1 MLFMKGF
8 AMNTRQL
15 YYFVSVAETLNFS
28 QAAKIHYMAQSA
40 ISQQIAALEQ
50 ELDVKLFERT
60 SRNVQLTPAG
70 KVFYEETKVI
80 IDRLESAINKAS
92 SAAKGATGSINI
104 GFQGLHEMKFLP
116 GIIKNFRIENDGI
129 MVNMSQNLV
138 SKLENNLI
146 NGLADIV
153 FTLPYGLERY
163 KDINILPILR
173 SKWCVVL
180 NHMHPLANRISI
192 KRFELAN
199 ENYVCIDPMID
210 SCVINNIIKTCLDSG
225 FTPRIVTYTKSFE
238 ETFLIIEAGIG
249 IWFFPKCCNRENNN
263 LRFVELEGEDEYID
277 IVMLWSKNNHN
288 PAIGL
293 FLKEVE
299 RFMNNEEIAESLL

>member
-1 MLFMKGF
+1 
-8 AMNTRQL
+8 L

-70 KVFYEETKVI
+70 KVFFEETKVI
-80 IDRLESAINKAS
+80 IDRLESAIDKAS
-92 SAAKGATGSINI
+92 STAKGATGSINI

-116 GIIKNFRIENDGI
+116 GLIKNFRLANPGVK
-129 MVNMSQNLV
+129 VNMSQNLV

-146 NGLADIV
+146 NGLADVV
-153 FTLPYGLERY
+153 FTLPYGLESY
-163 KDINILPILR
+163 QDINILPVIR
-173 SKWCVVL
+173 SRWCAVL
-180 NHMHPLANRISI
+180 NHMHPLAGKNTI
-192 KRFELAN
+192 KRADLAN
-199 ENYVCIDPMID
+199 ENFVCIDPMID
-210 SCVINNIIKTCLDSG
+210 TCVINNMIKTCLDSG
-225 FTPRIVTYTKSFE
+225 FTPRIVAYTKSFE

-249 IWFFPKCCNRENNN
+249 IWFFPKCCNRDNNN

-277 IVMLWSKNNHN
+277 IVMLWSKSNDN
-288 PAIGL
+288 PAIGH
-293 FLKEVE
+293 FVKEVE
-299 RFMNNEEIAESLL
+299 LLINNKEFPIFKGG